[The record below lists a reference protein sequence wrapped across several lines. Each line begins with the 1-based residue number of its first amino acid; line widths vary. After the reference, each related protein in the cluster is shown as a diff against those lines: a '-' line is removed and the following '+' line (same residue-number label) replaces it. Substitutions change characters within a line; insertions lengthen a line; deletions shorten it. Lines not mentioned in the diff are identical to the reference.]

1 MLARSVLAKSGTAGQ
16 ATFSPDEDLDED
28 DLAAALT
35 VSAGFLAAGLS
46 ADPLPLPL
54 PLPDSVEV
62 EVEVEV
68 EPESADCFSL
78 AASEAVALFLLS
90 VR

>member
-1 MLARSVLAKSGTAGQ
+1 MAGQ
-16 ATFSPDEDLDED
+16 ATFSPDEDLDDDED
-28 DLAAALT
+28 DLAPALT

-46 ADPLPLPL
+46 ADPLPLPEL
-54 PLPDSVEV
+54 DSVEV
-62 EVEVEV
+62 DVEGEV